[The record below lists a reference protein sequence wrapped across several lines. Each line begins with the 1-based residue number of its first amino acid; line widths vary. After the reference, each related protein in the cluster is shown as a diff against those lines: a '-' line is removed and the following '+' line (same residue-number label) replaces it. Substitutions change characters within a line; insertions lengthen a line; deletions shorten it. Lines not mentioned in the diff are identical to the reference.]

1 MTFLALVAALILE
14 QWRPLADRRYLF
26 AVVASYSAFLE
37 RQFNAGET
45 RQGAIAWM
53 LAVVPPALGVGLLYA
68 AAHSAGSLLAL
79 LVNIAALYL
88 TMGFRQR
95 SHYFTDIHL
104 ALKADDIAKARD
116 ILAQWRGVTCADL
129 DREAVTRL
137 AIEEALVTSHRCVFA
152 VVFWFVLL
160 PGPTGAILYRL
171 AMFLDERWGTNTTP
185 EHEPFGRFARR
196 AFTALDWLPAR
207 STAAAFAV
215 VGDFEDAVY
224 CWRTQASNW
233 PDPSLGVVLASGA
246 GAMGV
251 KLGMPIPNETQIVDR
266 PELGLGEPADTSHLD
281 STVGLVWRALVV
293 WLLVLLL
300 VSLAGAAS

>member
-1 MTFLALVAALILE
+1 MSFLALVAALLIE

-26 AVVASYSAFLE
+26 SAVAGYAAFLE
-37 RQFNAGET
+37 RLFNAGET
-45 RQGAIAWM
+45 RQGAIAW
-53 LAVVPPALGVGLLYA
+53 LIAVVPPVLGVGLLYA
-68 AAHSAGSLLAL
+68 VVYNANFLLAL
-79 LVNIAALYL
+79 LLNVAALYL

-95 SHYFTDIHL
+95 SHYFTDIRF
-104 ALKADDIAKARD
+104 ALKEDDLARARN
-116 ILAQWRGVTCADL
+116 ILSDWRGVSCADL

-137 AIEEALVTSHRCVFA
+137 AIEEALVTSHRRVFA

-171 AMFLDERWGTNTTP
+171 AMSLNERWSAQTGP
-185 EHEPFGRFARR
+185 ELSAFGSFARR
-196 AFTALDWLPAR
+196 AFATLDWLPAR
-207 STAAAFAV
+207 FTAAAFAV

-233 PDPSLGVVLASGA
+233 PDPALGVVLASGA

-251 KLGMPIPNETQIVDR
+251 KLGMAILDGGVVADR
-266 PELGLGEPADTSHLD
+266 PELGLGEPADTGHLD
-281 STVGLVWRALVV
+281 STVGLVWRALVM
-293 WLLVLLL
+293 WLLLLLL